1 MIANGLNQSVNF
13 QLSEEHQMIQ
23 KLARDFSRNE
33 IAPNAE
39 HYDKTHEYPWPIIR
53 QAQDLG
59 LTTMAVGEQYGGLG
73 LTLFEE
79 CLVNEELSWG
89 CSGVATAIGV
99 NSLGILPIMIAGT
112 EEQKAE
118 YGGRLAD
125 GELCAYCVT
134 EPEAG
139 SDVAGIQ
146 TTAVR
151 DGDHYVLNGGK
162 TFITGATNA
171 NFYTVLAYT
180 DAAVR
185 DDRRRRYGGMSF
197 FIVHRDWEGVSV
209 GKPFDKMGQHASDTA
224 EVIFD
229 SVRVPAN
236 FRLGNEGE
244 GFAITMKVFDKSRPT
259 VAAGAVGVAQRALDE
274 AIKYARERVT
284 MGQPIWQHQAIGH
297 MIADM
302 TMQVEAAR
310 MLVWRSAWD
319 YDNGNRNTTSA
330 AIAKAFAADAAM
342 KVTTDAVQVFGG
354 YGYMSEYPV
363 EKLMRDIKI
372 YQIYEG
378 TSQIQRNII
387 VREIFR
393 SR

>member
-1 MIANGLNQSVNF
+1 MSANGSNGSINF
-13 QLSEEHQMIQ
+13 QLNEELQMIQ
-23 KLARDFSRNE
+23 GLARDFARNE

-39 HYDKTHEYPWPIIR
+39 HYDQNHEYPWPIIKK
-53 QAQDLG
+53 AQELG
-59 LTTMAVGEQYGGLG
+59 LTTMPIPEQYGGLG
-73 LTLFEE
+73 LSMFEE
-79 CLVNEELSWG
+79 CLVSEELAWG
-89 CSGVATAIGV
+89 CSGISTAIGV
-99 NSLGILPIMIAGT
+99 NSLGMLPILIAGS
-112 EEQKAE
+112 EEQKTH
-118 YGGRLAD
+118 YGERMAD
-125 GELCAYCVT
+125 GALCAYCVT

-139 SDVAGIQ
+139 SDVAGIK

-151 DGDHYVLNGGK
+151 DGDNYVLNGGK

-180 DAAVR
+180 DPDLR

-197 FIVHRDWEGVSV
+197 FVVERDLDGVTV
-209 GKPFDKMGQHASDTA
+209 GKPFNKMGQHASDTA

-229 SVRVPAN
+229 NVCVPATN
-236 FRLGNEGE
+236 RLGEEGS
-244 GFAITMKVFDKSRPT
+244 GFATTMKVFDKSRPS

-274 AIKYARERVT
+274 AIKYAKERMT

-302 TMQVEAAR
+302 AMNVEAAR
-310 MLVWRSAWD
+310 GLVWKAAWAED
-319 YDNGNRNTTSA
+319 SGTRNTTA
-330 AIAKAFAADAAM
+330 AAMAKAYAADMAM

-354 YGYMSEYPV
+354 YGYMAEYPV

-387 VREIFR
+387 VRELFR
-393 SR
+393 G